1 MEIVHFG
8 NNNMNLIETVKGLLS
23 QDLAI
28 KTYECIANN
37 DKALLYQ
44 MGLDDEAIACL
55 NNNGE
60 TNMKLA
66 VLAFEKAIS
75 VQTYVDPEIIRK
87 AMVNNSKH
95 FKEETLINNLVTSGA
110 GYEMI
115 RHFIKVYTN
124 RKHTRLRQVFSV
136 NDSDINKDKNSI
148 TEEVADNLFA
158 SFEKEN
164 RAINIQD
171 ILNFSNEKNY
181 SMSSI
186 WRELKIFINNNDTK

>member
-1 MEIVHFG
+1 
-8 NNNMNLIETVKGLLS
+8 MNLTETISGLLG
-23 QDLAI
+23 QDFAI
-28 KTYECIANN
+28 KAYDSIASN
-37 DKALLYQ
+37 DMSLLYQ

-55 NNNGE
+55 KKNGKNNI
-60 TNMKLA
+60 KLA
-66 VLAFEKAIS
+66 VMAFEQAIS

-87 AMVNNSKH
+87 ALVNNSKH
-95 FKEETLINNLVTSGA
+95 FKEEMLIKNLVTSGA
-110 GYEMI
+110 GFEMI

-124 RKHTRLRQVFSV
+124 RKHTRLRQMFSV

-148 TEEVADNLFA
+148 TEEVADNFFA
-158 SFEKEN
+158 SFEEKN